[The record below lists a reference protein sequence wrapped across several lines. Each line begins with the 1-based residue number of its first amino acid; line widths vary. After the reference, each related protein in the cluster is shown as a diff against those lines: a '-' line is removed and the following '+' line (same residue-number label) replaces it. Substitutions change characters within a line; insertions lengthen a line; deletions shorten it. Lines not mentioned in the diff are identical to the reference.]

1 MVRRVSAILV
11 IGIGHAFRT
20 DDGIGPKLAELVA
33 ARHLADVTAI
43 THHGEGTG
51 LMELWSGADRVIL
64 IDATI
69 SGAAPGT
76 IRQWDANNPLPA
88 GLFPTG
94 SHLFGV
100 AEGIELAR
108 RLGRLP
114 PSLTIIGIEAADLA
128 RGEGLS
134 PAVEAAL
141 PRALQTV
148 LDLIAG

>member
-1 MVRRVSAILV
+1 MIPIIV

-20 DDGIGPKLAELVA
+20 DDSVGPKLAELVEG
-33 ARHLADVTAI
+33 LGLDSVTAT

-51 LMELWSGADRVIL
+51 LMEVWRGFDAVIL

-69 SGAAPGT
+69 SGAPAGT
-76 IRQWDANNPLPA
+76 IRHWDAATPLPA

-114 PSLTIIGIEAADLA
+114 PSLRVVGIEAADLSH
-128 RGEGLS
+128 GEALS

-141 PRALQTV
+141 PAALQTV
-148 LDLIAG
+148 IDLISG

>member
-1 MVRRVSAILV
+1 MNTTLV
-11 IGIGHAFRT
+11 IGIGHAFRS
-20 DDGIGPKLAELVA
+20 DDGVGPKLAEMV
-33 ARHLADVTAI
+33 LAQGVSGVTAT

-51 LMELWSGADRVIL
+51 LMELWRGFDAVIL
-64 IDATI
+64 IDATV
-69 SGAAPGT
+69 SGTAPGT
-76 IRQWDANNPLPA
+76 IRLWDASSPLPA

-114 PSLTIIGIEAADLA
+114 ASLTVVGIEAADLSA
-128 RGEGLS
+128 GEGLT
-134 PAVEAAL
+134 PAVEIAL
-141 PRALQTV
+141 PDALRTV

>member
-1 MVRRVSAILV
+1 MTAILV

-33 ARHLADVTAI
+33 GRHIADVTAI
-43 THHGEGTG
+43 SHHGEGTA
-51 LMELWSGADRVIL
+51 LLELWSDAGRVIL

-76 IRQWDANNPLPA
+76 IRQWDASTPLPA
-88 GLFPTG
+88 GQFPTG

-114 PSLTIIGIEAADLA
+114 PSLTIIGIEAADLS

-141 PRALQTV
+141 PQALQTV